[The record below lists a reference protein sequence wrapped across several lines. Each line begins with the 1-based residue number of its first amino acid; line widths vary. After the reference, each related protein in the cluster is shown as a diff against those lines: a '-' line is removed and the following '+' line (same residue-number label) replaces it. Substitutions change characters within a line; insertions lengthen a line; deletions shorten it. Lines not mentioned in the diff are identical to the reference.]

1 MKTISVRLFVAALIF
16 ACPNVDI
23 SIYSTC
29 ERHPDIHFPCCVYAL
44 LRIHLFSVL
53 ACDVLTLG
61 FATGKR
67 ISQKLLRNCVK
78 FLSIIHD
85 VLNCSNGVHQ
95 AEQRRNRNS
104 RARVKIRQQEDKFLS
119 FQGMCCGSALLTIY
133 VFSNHMCSPKSRH
146 VPTRCAFYYIARN
159 YQECQL
165 YAMYWQNTPK
175 IVCLETQ
182 TNLFMFYP
190 ARLSK
195 SVYYASDIKFQQF
208 PWCHVCGPTHA
219 SKPAATLCQKLMGCV
234 QLCNPHA
241 QGSTLGSQHT
251 R

>member
-1 MKTISVRLFVAALIF
+1 VRCFDARVCHRQAHQSETAAKL
-16 ACPNVDI
+16 
-23 SIYSTC
+23 C
-29 ERHPDIHFPCCVYAL
+29 EVPVHHPRRL
-44 LRIHLFSVL
+44 E
-53 ACDVLTLG
+53 
-61 FATGKR
+61 
-67 ISQKLLRNCVK
+67 
-78 FLSIIHD
+78 
-85 VLNCSNGVHQ
+85 NCSNGVHQ